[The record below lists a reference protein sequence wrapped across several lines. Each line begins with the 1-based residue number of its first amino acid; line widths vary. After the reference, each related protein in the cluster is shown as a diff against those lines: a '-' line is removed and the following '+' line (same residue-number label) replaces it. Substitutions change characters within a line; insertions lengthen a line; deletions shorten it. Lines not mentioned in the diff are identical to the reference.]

1 MGKSGYVIIT
11 TPNLIVKV
19 SVSPEQEGEG
29 VPPSEG
35 AALLFHLQIETFLNI
50 LCICLEGFLHLK
62 ELLCSFTLL
71 PFFNVALASL
81 KSVKISLACS
91 E

>member
-35 AALLFHLQIETFLNI
+35 AALLLYLQIETFLNI
-50 LCICLEGFLHLK
+50 LCIYVFRGSSISRAALLLHLAAVLQRRLG
-62 ELLCSFTLL
+62 LLEVRQDLL
-71 PFFNVALASL
+71 GVL
-81 KSVKISLACS
+81 
-91 E
+91 

>member
-35 AALLFHLQIETFLNI
+35 AALLFHLQIETFLN
-50 LCICLEGFLHLK
+50 G
-62 ELLCSFTLL
+62 
-71 PFFNVALASL
+71 
-81 KSVKISLACS
+81 
-91 E
+91 